1 MKAPGCAAAPEKLKP
16 DDGAG
21 AGAATGAAALEPPKL
36 KTEEGAAG
44 VEVAPPPKVNGL
56 APVLAA
62 AAGFDAADP
71 KSKGDAA
78 AVVTAGAG
86 AAAPKENGE
95 AAAAAA

>member
-1 MKAPGCAAAPEKLKP
+1 MKP

-62 AAGFDAADP
+62 GLEAVDP

-78 AVVTAGAG
+78 AVVTTG
-86 AAAPKENGE
+86 AAVPPKANGE
-95 AAAAAA
+95 DAAVAAV

>member
-1 MKAPGCAAAPEKLKP
+1 M
-16 DDGAG
+16 
-21 AGAATGAAALEPPKL
+21 
-36 KTEEGAAG
+36 
-44 VEVAPPPKVNGL
+44 NGL

-95 AAAAAA
+95 AAVAAAC

>member
-36 KTEEGAAG
+36 KTEGAAG

-86 AAAPKENGE
+86 AVAPKENGE
-95 AAAAAA
+95 AAVAAA